1 MEEQGVQR
9 AFAPSSICFGCGPA
23 NERGLR
29 INSTRCDGGLEALVR
44 PAPEHQAFP
53 GMIAGGIIGT
63 ILDCHGN
70 WTAAIALMDERGDE
84 RPPTTVTASYKVDLK
99 RPTPADADLHVVSTV
114 VSIDDPWVEVEMI
127 LSADNKVRAKGT
139 GRFVS
144 VTEGH
149 PAYHR
154 WE

>member
-1 MEEQGVQR
+1 MGEKVVQR
-9 AFAPSSICFGCGPA
+9 TFAPSSICFGCGPA
-23 NERGLR
+23 NELGLR
-29 INSTRCDGGLEALVR
+29 ISSTRCEGGLEAWVR

-70 WTAAIALMDERGDE
+70 WTAAIALMDERADE
-84 RPPTTVTASYKVDLK
+84 RPPTTVTASYEVSLK
-99 RPTPADADLHVVSTV
+99 RPTPTDVDLHVISKV
-114 VSIDDPWVEVEMI
+114 VMVDDPWVEVEMT
-127 LSADNKVRAKGT
+127 LTAEEKVRATGT

>member
-1 MEEQGVQR
+1 M
-9 AFAPSSICFGCGPA
+9 
-23 NERGLR
+23 
-29 INSTRCDGGLEALVR
+29 VR

-84 RPPTTVTASYKVDLK
+84 RPPTTVPASYKVDLQ
-99 RPTPADADLHVVSTV
+99 RPTPMDADLHVVSTII
-114 VSIDDPWVEVEMI
+114 SIDDPWVEVEMI